1 MGLFFD
7 PYLITKSWISFT
19 GWIVPIVPEIG
30 DLTVGGLV
38 MGGGLESTSHKYG
51 LWQNICLKYELVLA
65 DGSITTCT
73 RDDNSDL
80 FYAIPWSYGTLGFLT
95 AVDIMIIPFKVW
107 KSWNVRKIR
116 KNYQCAHISF
126 EMALKIFAQFDDE
139 HDLTRTHPPFDY
151 LLVPACSRAVLR
163 SMLEV
168 IIELRNTLKKNLS
181 WFLSGKTCL

>member
-1 MGLFFD
+1 MPIVYPQFTRKYQQG
-7 PYLITKSWISFT
+7 YLYYFGPIITQSLISFT

-95 AVDIMIIPFKVW
+95 AVDIMIIPFKV
-107 KSWNVRKIR
+107 
-116 KNYQCAHISF
+116 
-126 EMALKIFAQFDDE
+126 
-139 HDLTRTHPPFDY
+139 
-151 LLVPACSRAVLR
+151 
-163 SMLEV
+163 
-168 IIELRNTLKKNLS
+168 
-181 WFLSGKTCL
+181 